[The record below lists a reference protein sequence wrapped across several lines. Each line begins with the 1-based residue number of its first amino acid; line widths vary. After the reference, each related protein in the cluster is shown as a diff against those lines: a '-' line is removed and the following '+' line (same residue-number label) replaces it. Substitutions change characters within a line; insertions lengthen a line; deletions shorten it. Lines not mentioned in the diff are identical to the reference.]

1 MLIVRQMVP
10 NYRYFGIFFLLIAT
24 FCCSYLAMLQLT
36 GNFHAVIP
44 GQLYRSAQPSR
55 AQLEDYVRQYGI
67 KTIVNLRGRNE
78 ARWYAEETAVA
89 ERLGVQHIDFGMS
102 ATKIL
107 SVDKAKD
114 LIDIM
119 KSAPR
124 PILVHCMSG
133 ADRTG
138 LFSLIYSREVAG
150 LPEEEAQ
157 WQLSFLFGHIGVP
170 YISGAF
176 AMERSWWDIEHH
188 LANRARG

>member
-1 MLIVRQMVP
+1 VKTMGRVIPVR
-10 NYRYFGIFFLLIAT
+10 RYIALVALLVAT
-24 FCCSYLAMLQLT
+24 LCCFYLGMLQVT

-44 GQLYRSAQPSR
+44 GQLYRSAQPSG
-55 AQLEDYVRQYGI
+55 AQLEDYVRHYGI
-67 KTIVNLRGRNE
+67 KTIVNLRGRGD
-78 ARWYAEETAVA
+78 AKWYQEETAA
-89 ERLGVQHIDFGMS
+89 AQRLGVQHIDFGMS

-107 SVDKAKD
+107 SVDKAMD

-150 LPEEEAQ
+150 LPEDEAQ

-170 YISGAF
+170 YLSGSF
-176 AMERSWWDIEHH
+176 AMERSWWDIEQH
-188 LANRARG
+188 LANRQRG

>member
-1 MLIVRQMVP
+1 MFIVRQIVP
-10 NYRYFGIFFLLIAT
+10 VRRYIAISVLLIAT
-24 FCCSYLAMLQLT
+24 FCCLYLAMLQIT

-44 GQLYRSAQPSR
+44 GQLYRSAQPSA
-55 AQLEDYVRQYGI
+55 AQLENYVRQYGI
-67 KTIVNLRGRNE
+67 KTIVNLRGRDD
-78 ARWYAEETAVA
+78 AGWYAEETAAA

-107 SVDKAKD
+107 SVDKAMD

-170 YISGAF
+170 YISGTF
-176 AMERSWWDIEHH
+176 AMERSWRDIEHY
-188 LANRARG
+188 LANKGRG